1 MNTIGKLSAPS
12 SAEAVSQKEQDSE
25 VGDEGDDFKPLTPD
39 EAREW
44 RKAQKPVS
52 IWRVLVWQCAAMVLA
67 GLVAWWLAGAASA
80 AWSAAYGGAAVVVP
94 SAVMAWGVTFGRLTG
109 LLSLFA
115 QGSLAAVVF
124 WEGVKVLLSVAML
137 ALAPLLVA
145 HLNWLALVAGLVL
158 VLKVYWLAFFLSS
171 RTLK

>member
-1 MNTIGKLSAPS
+1 MNTINKLSGPS
-12 SAEAVSQKEQDSE
+12 SEEGVSQREQDSE
-25 VGDEGDDFKPLTPD
+25 VGDEGDDFKPLTLD

-52 IWRVLVWQCAAMVLA
+52 IWRILVWQCAAMVLS
-67 GLVAWWLAGAASA
+67 GLVAWWLTGVVST
-80 AWSAAYGGAAVVVP
+80 AWSVVYGGAAVVLP
-94 SAVMAWGVTFGRLTG
+94 SVVMAWGVTFGRLSG

-124 WEGVKVLLSVAML
+124 WEGVKILLSVAML
-137 ALAPLLVA
+137 ALAPLMVA
-145 HLNWLALVAGLVL
+145 NLNWLALVAGLVL

-171 RTLK
+171 RALK

>member
-1 MNTIGKLSAPS
+1 
-12 SAEAVSQKEQDSE
+12 
-25 VGDEGDDFKPLTPD
+25 
-39 EAREW
+39 
-44 RKAQKPVS
+44 
-52 IWRVLVWQCAAMVLA
+52 
-67 GLVAWWLAGAASA
+67 
-80 AWSAAYGGAAVVVP
+80 
-94 SAVMAWGVTFGRLTG
+94 MAWGVTFGRLTG